1 MQNIYKIRELK
12 YDNEKST
19 QRRMFSSTRYTF
31 PLRYSPWT
39 TLDYRYPAGVASRFR
54 HMLLLP

>member
-31 PLRYSPWT
+31 LLRYSP
-39 TLDYRYPAGVASRFR
+39 
-54 HMLLLP
+54 